1 MQHHNLN
8 FRTFCITIL
17 AWSNYLA
24 VYPQDILWEKSF
36 GGKHAEY
43 LFDAQPTAD
52 YGFILAGSSLSDKSG
67 NKTDDN
73 QGDLDYW
80 VWKMDE
86 KGELE
91 WQKSF
96 GGSGSDLLQSIKNTR
111 DGGFILAGTSSSNP
125 LSLGQGQAG
134 VKKDSCRGVT
144 DFWVIKL
151 DAKGEEQWQKTIGG
165 SGQDDVL
172 TVFQTRD
179 GGYMVGGSS
188 SSSLEVN
195 GNSNFNGNSNSN
207 VNEKNGKEKPDL
219 YGKTEHSRGNMD
231 YWIVKLDKEG
241 TVLWQKTYGGDYAD
255 LLRSM
260 EQTKDGGYILGG
272 YSNSPQSGEKVDAN
286 FGIGDY
292 WIVKIDGEGEIEWQK
307 TYGGNEDDQLYAI
320 QQTEDGG
327 YVAGGNSNSTGAL
340 TAVGGSVRNGTDYWI
355 IKMDEN
361 GDLVWSET
369 YDFGKVDILTSLV
382 ENKDHTYLVG
392 GYSSPKATEGE
403 STTSSWKGGEKKKVK
418 DPEGI
423 NDYIALKISEKGEIL
438 WEQTVGSDGEDI
450 LKKLIETR
458 DGGYLLAGT
467 SNAQS
472 VSGVKRN
479 GMEKNNKGEAN
490 EQFQNATD
498 ELNNTITDAASEV
511 NNAIK
516 DKLTDTTDAVNDAI
530 NQEPGS
536 GFKLG
541 LNTPTGALSLPSLGS
556 GNSGKASNSS
566 KTQNEKQLPAS
577 RDKHT
582 SFGSNDFWVVKLKDK
597 TKPKVIKVDIEAI
610 PNPTATFTNIIIG
623 YEFET
628 GTATVVDMMGRTL
641 QHFAITSRTV
651 PVDLSQY
658 PAGVYVVNIKTNVQS
673 DGVKVIKGGLN

>member
-1 MQHHNLN
+1 MQHHYLN

-17 AWSNYLA
+17 AWSNCLA
-24 VYPQDILWEKSF
+24 VYSQDILWEKSF
-36 GGKHAEY
+36 GGQHAEY

-231 YWIVKLDKEG
+231 YWIVKLDKNGE
-241 TVLWQKTYGGDYAD
+241 VQWQKTYGGDYAD

-272 YSNSPQSGEKVDAN
+272 YSNSPQSGEKADAN
-286 FGIGDY
+286 NGIGDY

-361 GDLVWSET
+361 GTIVWSET

-382 ENKDHTYLVG
+382 ENKDHTYLIG
-392 GYSSPKATEGE
+392 GYSSPGPSER
-403 STTSSWKGGEKKKVK
+403 GEK
-418 DPEGI
+418 DGI
-423 NDYIALKISEKGEIL
+423 NDYIALKIDEKGEIL
-438 WEQTVGSDGEDI
+438 WEETVGSDGEDI
-450 LKKLIETR
+450 LKKMIETR
-458 DGGYLLAGT
+458 DGGYLMTGT
-467 SNAQS
+467 S
-472 VSGVKRN
+472 
-479 GMEKNNKGEAN
+479 
-490 EQFQNATD
+490 
-498 ELNNTITDAASEV
+498 
-511 NNAIK
+511 
-516 DKLTDTTDAVNDAI
+516 
-530 NQEPGS
+530 
-536 GFKLG
+536 
-541 LNTPTGALSLPSLGS
+541 
-556 GNSGKASNSS
+556 SGKASGDK
-566 KTQNEKQLPAS
+566 KTAM
-577 RDKHT
+577 
-582 SFGSNDFWVVKLKDK
+582 GSNDFWVVKLKDK
-597 TKPKVIKVDIEAI
+597 QKPIQPRATGIEAI
-610 PNPTATFTNIIIG
+610 PNPATTFTNIIIG
-623 YEFET
+623 YEFES
-628 GTATVVDMMGRTL
+628 GTATVVDMSGRTL
-641 QHFAITSRTV
+641 QQFSITNRTV
-651 PVDLSQY
+651 PVDLSRY
-658 PAGVYVVNIKTNVQS
+658 PNGVYIVNIKTNVQS
-673 DGVKVIKGGLN
+673 DGVKVIK